1 MKYLDEEEIITIR
14 ERLATGP
21 LAGQDFGA
29 VKALRPNGLAS
40 AVARQTTGLGS
51 AFKYTDVLDVAATLF
66 YGMALNH
73 PFENGNKRTAL
84 VVLLVFLQRNRILL
98 VGANEDELYEMSTQ
112 VAGHT
117 FQGGT
122 PETHDV
128 DEEVVKISAWLKT
141 RTRALERGD
150 RSLKFKEFKSQLE
163 GLGCEFEKPKNNFI
177 KVRRSV
183 GGATYTA
190 KLGYPRPDFNVG
202 VADVKRVRANLRLD
216 ESHGYDSGAFYEDDL
231 EAVVDKFVNEHRLV
245 LERLALT

>member
-122 PETHDV
+122 PETHDEGIAV
-128 DEEVVKISAWLKT
+128 LSSRNSSLSSRDSVVNSKSPKT
-141 RTRALERGD
+141 TLLRSEGPLVGQPIRRSWATRARTSTWEWRM
-150 RSLKFKEFKSQLE
+150 
-163 GLGCEFEKPKNNFI
+163 
-177 KVRRSV
+177 
-183 GGATYTA
+183 
-190 KLGYPRPDFNVG
+190 
-202 VADVKRVRANLRLD
+202 
-216 ESHGYDSGAFYEDDL
+216 
-231 EAVVDKFVNEHRLV
+231 
-245 LERLALT
+245 